1 MAKQGN
7 RPKESVT
14 GDEDQ
19 DVIRSVDAFRR
30 ILRELRLH
38 ARKAELAS
46 GLSASQAFVLA
57 MIAERP
63 GASVNEIADATM
75 TDRSSAAA
83 VLDRL
88 TERGDVVRQQSKHD
102 RRRAE
107 FTITAS
113 GRRAMRRAPTP
124 PTVALV
130 DGIRALS
137 RPERRALADSLQ
149 PFKDGNRTC
158 VVFFLFFCHCRH
170 ILKPYRACGYPMVN
184 WILRMVAF
192 GNFCRNSFSNLF
204 RSC

>member
-1 MAKQGN
+1 M
-7 RPKESVT
+7 PKGGKRARRDPTLDGSST
-14 GDEDQ
+14 GADQ

-38 ARKAELAS
+38 ARKAELAT

-57 MIAERP
+57 VIAQRP

-88 TERGDVVRQQSKHD
+88 TERKHVVRQQAERD

-113 GRRAMRRAPTP
+113 GRRAMRRAPLP
-124 PTVALV
+124 PTVAL
-130 DGIRALS
+130 
-137 RPERRALADSLQ
+137 
-149 PFKDGNRTC
+149 
-158 VVFFLFFCHCRH
+158 
-170 ILKPYRACGYPMVN
+170 
-184 WILRMVAF
+184 
-192 GNFCRNSFSNLF
+192 
-204 RSC
+204 

>member
-88 TERGDVVRQQSKHD
+88 TCLLYTSD
-102 RRRAE
+102 A
-107 FTITAS
+107 
-113 GRRAMRRAPTP
+113 
-124 PTVALV
+124 
-130 DGIRALS
+130 
-137 RPERRALADSLQ
+137 ADE
-149 PFKDGNRTC
+149 
-158 VVFFLFFCHCRH
+158 
-170 ILKPYRACGYPMVN
+170 
-184 WILRMVAF
+184 
-192 GNFCRNSFSNLF
+192 
-204 RSC
+204 

>member
-1 MAKQGN
+1 MVKQGN
-7 RPKESVT
+7 RAKESVT
-14 GDEDQ
+14 TDDDQ
-19 DVIRSVDAFRR
+19 DVVRSVDAFRR

-88 TERGDVVRQQSKHD
+88 TERGHVVRQQSKTD

-137 RPERRALADSLQ
+137 RADRRALADSLTVLTQ
-149 PFKDGNRTC
+149 TMGVGNEPAGMLFDDPADSRRTTAS
-158 VVFFLFFCHCRH
+158 RTASDTGRS
-170 ILKPYRACGYPMVN
+170 PRTRASKRG
-184 WILRMVAF
+184 
-192 GNFCRNSFSNLF
+192 
-204 RSC
+204 

>member
-1 MAKQGN
+1 MAKAATK
-7 RPKESVT
+7 RKEGRAAAGVSA
-14 GDEDQ
+14 GKDQ

-38 ARKAELAS
+38 ARKAELAT
-46 GLSASQAFVLA
+46 GLSASQAFVLT
-57 MIAERP
+57 MIAQRP

-88 TERGDVVRQQSKHD
+88 TERGHVVRQQSERD

-113 GRRAMRRAPTP
+113 GRQAMRRAPTP

-130 DGIRALS
+130 NGIRGLS
-137 RPERRALADSLQ
+137 RTKGRALADSLTALSQ
-149 PFKDGNRTC
+149 AMGVDNAPAGM
-158 VVFFLFFCHCRH
+158 LFDDPADAHRRR
-170 ILKPYRACGYPMVN
+170 KG
-184 WILRMVAF
+184 
-192 GNFCRNSFSNLF
+192 
-204 RSC
+204 

>member
-88 TERGDVVRQQSKHD
+88 TERGDVVRHQSEHD
-102 RRRAE
+102 RRRAVTDAVQVQTMPIHE
-107 FTITAS
+107 IRPTSRSSVARGRLRNRLVGTAD
-113 GRRAMRRAPTP
+113 R
-124 PTVALV
+124 
-130 DGIRALS
+130 D
-137 RPERRALADSLQ
+137 E
-149 PFKDGNRTC
+149 
-158 VVFFLFFCHCRH
+158 
-170 ILKPYRACGYPMVN
+170 
-184 WILRMVAF
+184 
-192 GNFCRNSFSNLF
+192 
-204 RSC
+204 